1 MGKENEAGTPIYDLA
16 HHAWG
21 YHEDDKKDSTFL
33 LAFVLLVVI
42 SLLLSWVLAHRWH
55 CKVLPEACVVLT
67 VGLCAGFACKVVFPD
82 EKRGF
87 FSRSLLGFDN
97 ALFFL
102 GLLPPI
108 IFYSGYELHPRWL
121 FGLFYHIMGFAI
133 AGTFVSSLIV
143 GVTLRLA
150 AAAGLAPRDITL
162 AETLTFGALV
172 SATDPVSVIAVFT
185 ELRVDPK
192 MFYLVFGESVL
203 NDAVGIVLFKTFSKF
218 VGYSVTPGS
227 LALAALDFVVIFAG
241 SAFVGA
247 FVAAATAVVLRA
259 LRSDGW
265 DGELRRR
272 TVNPNE
278 NAAAT
283 ARTLQLVVLVC
294 AVWAPTFVAE
304 LVELSGIVATLFAA
318 IGVRHWGAPNLES
331 SPHVD
336 ARKTA
341 EAVLSVLSHLA
352 DTVVF
357 LYLGL
362 SVPAKTSDW
371 THEYLRPSGD
381 DFARWGCDVLQADG
395 TSSPTPQT

>member
-1 MGKENEAGTPIYDLA
+1 M
-16 HHAWG
+16 
-21 YHEDDKKDSTFL
+21 
-33 LAFVLLVVI
+33 
-42 SLLLSWVLAHRWH
+42 
-55 CKVLPEACVVLT
+55 
-67 VGLCAGFACKVVFPD
+67 
-82 EKRGF
+82 
-87 FSRSLLGFDN
+87 
-97 ALFFL
+97 
-102 GLLPPI
+102 
-108 IFYSGYELHPRWL
+108 
-121 FGLFYHIMGFAI
+121 
-133 AGTFVSSLIV
+133 
-143 GVTLRLA
+143 
-150 AAAGLAPRDITL
+150 
-162 AETLTFGALV
+162 V

-304 LVELSGIVATLFAA
+304 LVELSGIVATLFVAGGAGRSDSGRDSAETRRGGAA
-318 IGVRHWGAPNLES
+318 AATW
-331 SPHVD
+331 
-336 ARKTA
+336 
-341 EAVLSVLSHLA
+341 VLL
-352 DTVVF
+352 
-357 LYLGL
+357 
-362 SVPAKTSDW
+362 
-371 THEYLRPSGD
+371 
-381 DFARWGCDVLQADG
+381 
-395 TSSPTPQT
+395 